1 MSVRKLSADVKA
13 RIRVNIA
20 SWEADYLDA
29 PTNSAIVKY
38 RALLED
44 TGFWQNADREPQLRE
59 SGLGGWGYAIDEGI
73 SVLDRQYIFQNCA
86 YAVRGIFTP
95 EQDKLLVQDAFDSE
109 RRQFERLQNKFNLAQ
124 HTEPRTERTGIPEEV
139 RIAVWRRDNGR
150 CVRCGSRERL
160 EYDHII
166 PVSRGG
172 SSTVRNIELL
182 CEICNRSKAANI
194 Q

>member
-13 RIRVNIA
+13 LIRGNIA
-20 SWEADYLDA
+20 NWEAEYIDA
-29 PTNSAIVKY
+29 PTNRAIAKY
-38 RALLED
+38 KTLLED
-44 TGFWQNADREPQLRE
+44 TSFWQNADREPQLRE
-59 SGLGGWGYAIDEGI
+59 SGLGGYGYAVDQDI
-73 SVLDRQYIFQNCA
+73 SVSDRQYVFKNCA

-95 EQDKLLVQDAFDSE
+95 EQDRLLVQDAFDSE
-109 RRQFERLQNKFNLAQ
+109 RRTFERLQNKFNLAQ
-124 HTEPRTERTGIPEEV
+124 HTELRTERTGIPEEV

-172 SSTVRNIELL
+172 GSTVRNIELL
-182 CEICNRSKAANI
+182 CEICNRSKGPNI